1 MFTKFVKERVK
12 ALEENRVDFLAST
25 TKSKIRTEL
34 EKVKVKNNTHDVIKE
49 DGQAFGLI
57 VRKVQTP
64 SEALKYPLA
73 AAVPLALAQPE

>member
-34 EKVKVKNNTHDVIKE
+34 EKVKVKK
-49 DGQAFGLI
+49 QY
-57 VRKVQTP
+57 
-64 SEALKYPLA
+64 S
-73 AAVPLALAQPE
+73 